1 MNLVNVSDNEKELPY
16 NYLAERLILGSIL
29 INPDA
34 IMIVSQQ
41 LSVESFYLKSH
52 QIIYKGLLDLYRQGS
67 VLDYITLTTWLQD
80 NNLLEYLE
88 DVSMIAD
95 FLNQVITV
103 GYLEDYI
110 ALVYE
115 KYLRRLI
122 IDLGY
127 DLIDYGYST
136 KLSLDKIFNT
146 VEERFLF
153 LNKKKE
159 KKLFSNSAEVLKQ
172 ILKEIKDRL
181 KTSTMPG
188 FPSGFYEL
196 DAITQ
201 GFHKSDLIIL
211 ASRPSM
217 GKTAFSLFL
226 AKNICQQCNVGI
238 AFFSLEMTKQQLFY
252 RLLAMETLISHTK
265 LKSSRVTKEEWIN
278 INESIALLSELPLY
292 VDDTPNISI
301 SEIYFKIKKLKQE
314 FTGNLGLIVIDY
326 LQLIEEPD
334 SNENRVQEL
343 SKITRNLKKL
353 ARDFNLPI
361 LVLSQLSRNVET
373 RPNKRPMLCD
383 LRDSGSIE
391 QDADLVLMLYRDDY
405 YNQLTN
411 DKNIIEINIAKHR
424 NGSIGNAKLIF
435 DPQYLTFKSMRIEN
449 L

>member
-1 MNLVNVSDNEKELPY
+1 MNSLNVYENEKELPY
-16 NYLAERLILGSIL
+16 NYLAEKLILGSIL

-34 IMIVSQQ
+34 MMIVSQQ

-52 QIIYKGLLDLYRQGS
+52 RIIYKGLLELYSQES
-67 VLDYITLTTWLQD
+67 ILDYITLTTWLQD
-80 NNLLEYLE
+80 NHLLEYL
-88 DVSMIAD
+88 DDLSMIAD

-103 GYLEDYI
+103 GYLDDYI

-115 KYLRRLI
+115 KYLRRLL

-127 DLIDYGYST
+127 DLINYGYST
-136 KLSLDKIFNT
+136 KISLDKIFLN

-172 ILKEIKDRL
+172 ILSEIKNRL
-181 KTSTMPG
+181 KTSNLPG
-188 FPSGFYEL
+188 FPTGFGEL

-201 GFHKSDLIIL
+201 GFHNSDLIIL

-217 GKTAFSLFL
+217 GKTAFALSL
-226 AKNICQQCNVGI
+226 AKNISLTCKVGI

-252 RLLAMETLISHTK
+252 RLLATETLISHTK
-265 LKSSRVTKEEWIN
+265 LRSSRVSKTEWIN
-278 INESIALLSELPLY
+278 INNSIDLLSELPLY

-301 SEIYFKIKKLKQE
+301 SEIYFKIKKLKKE
-314 FTGNLGLIVIDY
+314 FTGNLGLIIIDY

-334 SNENRVQEL
+334 ANENRAQEL

-361 LVLSQLSRNVET
+361 IVLSQLSRNVET

-391 QDADLVLMLYRDDY
+391 QDADLVMMLYRDEY
-405 YNQLTN
+405 YNKTTN
-411 DKNIIEINIAKHR
+411 DPNTIEIIIAKHR
-424 NGSIGNAKLIF
+424 NGAIGTAKLNF
-435 DPQYLTFKSMRIEN
+435 DPQYLKFKSLDI
-449 L
+449 